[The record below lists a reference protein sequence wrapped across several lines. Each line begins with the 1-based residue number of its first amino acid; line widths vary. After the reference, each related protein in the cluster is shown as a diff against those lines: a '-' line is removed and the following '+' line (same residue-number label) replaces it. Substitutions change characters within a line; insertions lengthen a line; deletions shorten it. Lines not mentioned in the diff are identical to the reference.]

1 MVRPK
6 STVRTMDY
14 FKVVDRDKKKK
25 ILSVQNKTSPT
36 TAKNCKYN
44 QIVKTINVRRKS
56 KYLNGR
62 NALVF

>member
-1 MVRPK
+1 
-6 STVRTMDY
+6 MDY

-25 ILSVQNKTSPT
+25 ILTVQNKTSPT